1 MRKKKKNELLLIFL
15 EILTRSC
22 QRGTAVEAAEKEGM
36 DVLLC
41 LCIKVRYCKTGKNS
55 VWAMECGTTTQS
67 AAINEGM
74 QGRAESEAETAAQ
87 MILCNKAGV
96 PGGELNKLLW

>member
-1 MRKKKKNELLLIFL
+1 
-15 EILTRSC
+15 
-22 QRGTAVEAAEKEGM
+22 
-36 DVLLC
+36 
-41 LCIKVRYCKTGKNS
+41 
-55 VWAMECGTTTQS
+55 MECGTTTQS

-96 PGGELNKLLW
+96 PGGELNKLLCKRRSIVLSVGTRTDLQFFYA